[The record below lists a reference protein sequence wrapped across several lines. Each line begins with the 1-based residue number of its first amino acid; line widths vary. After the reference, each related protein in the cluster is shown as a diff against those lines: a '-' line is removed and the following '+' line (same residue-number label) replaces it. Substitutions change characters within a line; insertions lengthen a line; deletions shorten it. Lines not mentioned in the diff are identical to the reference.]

1 MPRKTH
7 HNISYMSKQL
17 LDNNIIIFKHIK
29 CNSSSYCFFL
39 IHYNTNSTTL
49 SPSTKQRATMW
60 RIDNTKMI
68 ILTRYFLCDVNR
80 HFMIEPISKVDTFSI
95 HKKASQ
101 CWFNARQENRQ
112 ILKKHWEYY
121 MMMIIITHT
130 YMYKH
135 VNIECNEHVLGLNM
149 PIKSKN
155 I

>member
-95 HKKASQ
+95 HKKSQ
-101 CWFNARQENRQ
+101 SMLIQCKTRKQTDIEKALG
-112 ILKKHWEYY
+112 ILHDDDNNN
-121 MMMIIITHT
+121 THI
-130 YMYKH
+130 Y
-135 VNIECNEHVLGLNM
+135 V
-149 PIKSKN
+149 
-155 I
+155 